1 MGFFNNLLKQAPAVT
16 CALPNTHPVIR
27 QMGSVLGFDVVASRD
42 FGSRLVPAIN
52 AAVEYFDA
60 QIGAI
65 PGPFDI
71 SAAQYTHH
79 PLVHALFPT
88 RQEIAHG
95 IGRSQDVKQ
104 PLAFLAGA
112 DQKEAFALLGARL
125 NPDRAEGGDAPVY
138 SDHSLRALA
147 ANEAASRQ
155 GLRNVCLASLVTR
168 YGEHLD
174 TLRKNDK
181 LTRGDWNIENRRD
194 IEIADGDKGKLLVAG
209 EELQPDNLLTGLVA
223 WLQRPA
229 DHLLLR
235 ASEKSAADDGKGDAV
250 HQIDLLPQ
258 LLCRDRRVWL
268 VCFVRFPVAEGVAA
282 IQNEPRQ
289 DRYIRI

>member
-1 MGFFNNLLKQAPAVT
+1 MGFFNSLLKQAPAVT

-27 QMGSVLGFDVVASRD
+27 QMVSVLGFDVVASRED
-42 FGSRLVPAIN
+42 WARLVPAIN
-52 AAVEYFDA
+52 SAVEYFDA
-60 QIGAI
+60 QIATI

-79 PLVHALFPT
+79 PLVHAVFPS
-88 RQEIAHG
+88 RQDIAHC

-125 NPDRAEGGDAPVY
+125 CPDQLEGGGAPVY
-138 SDHSLRALA
+138 CDHNLRALA

-155 GLRNVCLASLVTR
+155 GLRNVSLAGLVTS

-174 TLRKNDK
+174 KLRKNDK
-181 LTRGDWNIENRRD
+181 LTRSDWNIENRRD
-194 IEIADGDKGKLLVAG
+194 AQIAAGDEGKLLVAG
-209 EELQPDNLLTGLVA
+209 EELQPENLLTGLVA
-223 WLQRPA
+223 WLQRPSE
-229 DHLLLR
+229 HLILR
-235 ASEKSAADDGKGDAV
+235 ASEKSAADDGKADAV

-268 VCFVRFPVAEGVAA
+268 VCIVRVPVAEAVAA